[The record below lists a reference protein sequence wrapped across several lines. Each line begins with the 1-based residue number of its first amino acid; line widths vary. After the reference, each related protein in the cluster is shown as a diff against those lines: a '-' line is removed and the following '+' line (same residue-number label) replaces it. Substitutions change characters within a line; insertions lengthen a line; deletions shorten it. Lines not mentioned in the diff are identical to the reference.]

1 MRLAEQREAL
11 INSSRATS
19 PPSSRNDEPSE
30 PHFLTDEDTLAEN
43 FEERGEILDPM
54 DEDTPVW
61 LVGDNC
67 SVADLSFL
75 TWANVV
81 DRIGIDLETEFPVIS
96 LAVHMSKLSRKCKN
110 GLTS

>member
-19 PPSSRNDEPSE
+19 PPSSRNDEPPE
-30 PHFLTDEDTLAEN
+30 PHFLTDEDALAES

-96 LAVHMSKLSRKCKN
+96 LPVYVSNMSRKCKN
-110 GLTS
+110 GLT

>member
-30 PHFLTDEDTLAEN
+30 AHFLTDEDTLAEN
-43 FEERGEILDPM
+43 FEERGEIFDPM

-61 LVGDNC
+61 LVGDNY

-96 LAVHMSKLSRKCKN
+96 LAGYVSNMSRKCKS